1 MEETRTRRDN
11 VPAETGDLVGREAEL
26 GELAALI
33 GHSPLVTL
41 TGVAGV
47 GKSRLALR
55 AATTLRGDFPD
66 GVWVVA
72 LSAEQNGALVGHAVA
87 AALGLPEQ
95 AVRPQAEVLADFL
108 ADRRL
113 LLVLDDCDHLAE
125 ACAELLRQVLARA
138 PHIRVLAT
146 GRGPLGLAGERL
158 MPVEPFAVP
167 EGAEAAT
174 CDAVRLFTER
184 ARALVPGAALDPH
197 EVARLCRGLDG
208 IPLAIELAVRRLRA
222 LSVPQLTER
231 LGDRFALL
239 EGGSRAPLGRHRSMR
254 TAVGLS
260 HELCG
265 PGERL
270 LWARLS
276 VFEGWFDADDAWAVC
291 ADGRL
296 ATLALSGLADRSILV
311 ADVAGGPRY
320 RMLGTIR
327 DYGRQWLRL
336 LGEEETVLARHHDHF
351 LAGARRAEAEWY
363 GPSQARWAAWARRA
377 MPDLEAAL
385 ARDEGFDLAT
395 SLWFVWCCL
404 GRAGLGHRHLDRLL
418 NREITPGPARTKAL
432 WVCSWAALAA
442 GDTSEARRR
451 AAEAYA
457 AATAEGDL
465 AAAGCARQ
473 GAAATALALGDLDGA
488 ARLAAQAAG
497 LFEQAAP
504 ERAAH
509 IGLPVAETTLAM
521 AHSLR
526 GEFGPA
532 VEVLV
537 RQWARCAERG
547 ELWARSHG
555 DHVRSLAE
563 LGRGEIEAA
572 EAYARAALDA
582 KWCLRDP
589 LGVAAATDQLA
600 ATAVARGDGRR
611 AARLLGAAA
620 RMWTTAGLPT
630 PDASPYATSRARTER
645 RARALLGDLAYERAF
660 ARGMAMDIDTTVAR
674 IRDTDG
680 FGHL

>member
-26 GELAALI
+26 GELAALV

-55 AATTLRGDFPD
+55 AATTLRGAFPD

-108 ADRRL
+108 AERRL

-125 ACAELLRQVLARA
+125 ACAELLRHVLERA
-138 PHIRVLAT
+138 PHVRVLAT
-146 GRGPLGLAGERL
+146 GRGPLGVDQERL
-158 MPVEPFAVP
+158 VAVEPLAVP
-167 EGAEAAT
+167 DGAEAEDCA
-174 CDAVRLFTER
+174 AVRLFTER
-184 ARALVPGAALDPH
+184 ARALVPGATLDPH

-222 LSVPQLTER
+222 LSVPQIAER
-231 LGDRFALL
+231 LDDRFALL
-239 EGGSRAPLGRHRSMR
+239 AGESRAPLGRHRSMR

-260 HELCG
+260 HELCTAR
-265 PGERL
+265 ERL

-296 ATLALSGLADRSILV
+296 ATLTLSGLAERSILV
-311 ADVAGGPRY
+311 ADGERY
-320 RMLGTIR
+320 RMLDTIR

-336 LGEEETVLARHHDHF
+336 LGEEEAMLARHHDHF
-351 LAGARRAEAEWY
+351 LAVARRAEAEWY
-363 GPSQARWAAWARRA
+363 GPRQARWAAWARQA

-385 ARDEGFDLAT
+385 TRDDGFDLAT

-404 GRAGLGHRHLDRLL
+404 GQGRLGHRHLDRLL
-418 NREITPGPARTKAL
+418 NREAAPGPARTKAL

-442 GDTSEARRR
+442 GDTAAARRR
-451 AAEAYA
+451 AAEAYT

-465 AAAGCARQ
+465 AAAGCAKQ
-473 GAAATALALGDLDGA
+473 GAAAAALVLGDLDTA

-497 LFEQAAP
+497 LFEQATP

-563 LGRGEIEAA
+563 LGRGEIAAA

-582 KWCLRDP
+582 TWCLRDP

-600 ATAVARGDGRR
+600 ATAVARGDGHR
-611 AARLLGAAA
+611 AARLLGAAS
-620 RMWTTAGLPT
+620 RMWTAAGLSAHG
-630 PDASPYATSRARTER
+630 ASPYVTSRVRTER
-645 RARALLGDLAYERAF
+645 GARTLLGDPAYERAF
-660 ARGMAMDIDTTVAR
+660 ARGMAMDMDTTVAR